1 MAKPWE
7 WLNKYLTGQS
17 IRTSSL
23 DEEPIY
29 RQTEGLFGKGGTY
42 GQGGLFTTPP
52 EDPGGG
58 MLKLFSNLPAVT
70 GMEIIQK
77 GFEGKP
83 IEQTL
88 MPAFKSGLVT
98 TSAVE
103 KVKASK
109 RKQKYIKE
117 YKDQVP
123 EKDMELFLAFPEK
136 YVTAMLSEKMRKTTL
151 GDEAVKIF
159 QYINSLSPDK
169 QRDAINALPEIQKN
183 LYKKY
188 IRQQFNLVEELLTGN
203 LKAEGGEIKTSW
215 KIGDVITRKDGSQAT
230 VTQVDENGKILGV
243 EEIIK

>member
-1 MAKPWE
+1 MATPWE

-29 RQTEGLFGKGGTY
+29 RQTEGLFGKGGEY
-42 GQGGLFTTPP
+42 GTGGLFTTPP

-58 MLKLFSNLPAVT
+58 MLNLFSNLPAVT
-70 GMEIIQK
+70 GMEIIQ
-77 GFEGKP
+77 GGMTGKP

-88 MPAFKSGLVT
+88 LPAFKSSLKT
-98 TSAVE
+98 TTAVE
-103 KVKASK
+103 SVKAAK
-109 RKQKYIKE
+109 RKRDYINK
-117 YKDQVP
+117 YKDKVP
-123 EKDMELFLAFPEK
+123 KKDMELFLAFPEK

-159 QYINSLSPDK
+159 QYINSLPAADQAK
-169 QRDAINALPEIQKN
+169 AISSLPKIQQD

-203 LKAEGGEIKTSW
+203 LKADGDKIKTSW